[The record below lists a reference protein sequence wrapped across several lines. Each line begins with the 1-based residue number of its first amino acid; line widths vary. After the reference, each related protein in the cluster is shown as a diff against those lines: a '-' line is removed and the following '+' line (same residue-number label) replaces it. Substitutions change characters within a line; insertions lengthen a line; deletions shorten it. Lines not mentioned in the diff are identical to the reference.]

1 MTEESRPAARPAGL
15 HWRLFALVYD
25 LFPLFTIWMLVS
37 LSVYLLNGA
46 ERVSS
51 DSLLAWVQSALQVLA
66 TGTYAVLSWRRGG
79 QTLGMRPWRIKVV
92 DAQGQPAPVGRLWLR
107 FGVACLTSVIGLLW
121 CLVDRERR
129 GLHDLAA
136 GTLIVRMEK
145 APKRKPA
152 AAD

>member
-25 LFPLFTIWMLVS
+25 LFPILAIWLLVS
-37 LSVYLLNGA
+37 AVVYAVNGA
-46 ERVSS
+46 RPVTPG
-51 DSLLAWVQSALQVLA
+51 SLMAWIEFVLLVAA

-92 DAQGQPAPVGRLWLR
+92 DAQGQPASTGRLWLR

-145 APKRKPA
+145 APQRKPA